1 MRMIAQFE
9 DLTGAG
15 ARDCVVDDKFGR
27 ILFVI
32 NPGEMGLAIGKKGAS
47 IKKASDAFGKKVEVV
62 EYNPDKVQ
70 FIRNCFLPVQVMTVT
85 FEEDEDGEI
94 AYVEVRDDDRG
105 LAIGKEGRKIIRFPA
120 DFQNVFCKGQF
131 FRILHLCDN
140 EYQSFCGYRNR
151 FDHQRNIVCFKTMFK
166 SSLLHHLT
174 EKSLGFFTAV
184 SKFAE
189 LNLS

>member
-9 DLTGAG
+9 NLTGAG

-70 FIRNCFLPVQVMTVT
+70 FIRYCFLPEQVMTVT
-85 FEEDEDGEI
+85 FEECEDGEI
-94 AYVEVRDDDRG
+94 AYGEVRDDDRG
-105 LAIGKEGRKIIRFPA
+105 FAIGKDG
-120 DFQNVFCKGQF
+120 
-131 FRILHLCDN
+131 
-140 EYQSFCGYRNR
+140 
-151 FDHQRNIVCFKTMFK
+151 RNIIKAKTLAIRQFD
-166 SSLLHHLT
+166 
-174 EKSLGFFTAV
+174 V
-184 SKFAE
+184 SNVE
-189 LNLS
+189 LKQDEVEEEDEFDDEL